1 MQKLQGKIITGLQHC
16 EDQDVIYRAYVMRD
30 VNDEEIEIL
39 DQEHLQEWLRNGG
52 NLEMFTIEREEVIA
66 NFGQMGRLIR
76 TEGALVSVSSVR
88 STAP

>member
-52 NLEMFTIEREEVIA
+52 NLEMFTIEREEVI
-66 NFGQMGRLIR
+66 
-76 TEGALVSVSSVR
+76 SVNDIFYSDLLETMKQLGKELR
-88 STAP
+88 